1 MLSLFAIL
9 VAPIASSSRASLA
22 VAGLLPDASLSHFA
36 TVSNCSTFDAELA
49 RYTEIYGI
57 APGSQPAAGNAGGLA
72 ARNKQNL
79 SSGGSGNGTYMALD
93 AATGTRRP
101 TRLLAAAGGGRIAFL
116 DLNEK
121 TYLEFL
127 CADES
132 PSWWREVFVDQR
144 GLNVHHMGYRT
155 PQGAPVWDIVS
166 NFSRAGL
173 GTAVQW
179 DRFDGGCY
187 VYLDCRETLGVSLE
201 LFVGF
206 MGGECDSLPAPPNA
220 TAAALPVAR
229 A

>member
-9 VAPIASSSRASLA
+9 LAPIASSSRASLA

-173 GTAVQW
+173 GTPVQW
-179 DRFDGGCY
+179 DRFDA
-187 VYLDCRETLGVSLE
+187 TQHTKPQ
-201 LFVGF
+201 GF
-206 MGGECDSLPAPPNA
+206 IIRPPLLTTNK
-220 TAAALPVAR
+220 VF
-229 A
+229 